1 MEQELIKGA
10 RKRRIFL
17 YSHDTFG
24 LGHIRRTLKIANELA
39 RSGKASILVA
49 CASVKAGSF
58 FAHEGIDFIN
68 LPGIVKQSDGSY
80 LPRDLDLGLEEL
92 VNLRSD
98 ILLSSIKSF
107 NPDIILIDKEPLGVG
122 GELLSALD
130 FAHRTFKDCK
140 IYAGFRDILDGPV
153 ALEREWGERD
163 TVRILERYFEGLLI
177 YGESEVYPFVENYQL
192 PESLKAKTRYV
203 GYIDPGS
210 AQLSHEHHTFL
221 PSFIN
226 DWPLTLVTAGGGG
239 DGHELMAPFVDLLES
254 HPNLERNFIL
264 LTGPFLRGDLARRA
278 WALGERANNVQVIHF
293 MAEPRVL
300 FSKCDQ
306 TFCMGG
312 YNSLCEIIAEG
323 GHPFVLGRVK
333 PRMEQRIRAESFE
346 KQGWCEALNSE
357 NLRVPELLE
366 LLQTQTKRRA
376 KLAFKARGL
385 TQIKELFLG
394 LSSS

>member
-1 MEQELIKGA
+1 MGLEA
-10 RKRRIFL
+10 NNMRKRRIFL

-39 RSGKASILVA
+39 QTGQASILVA

-58 FAHEGIDFIN
+58 FSHEGIDFIN
-68 LPGIVKQSDGSY
+68 LPGIVKQPDGSY

-130 FAHRTFKDCK
+130 FAHRTLKDCK
-140 IYAGFRDILDGPV
+140 IYAGFRDILDDPA
-153 ALEREWGERD
+153 ALFKEWKERD
-163 TVRILERYFEGLLI
+163 TLHILERYFEGLLI
-177 YGESEVYPFVENYQL
+177 YGESEVYSFVEEYDL
-192 PESLKAKTRYV
+192 PENLKKKTKFL

-210 AQLSHEHHTFL
+210 GQLSHEHRTFL
-221 PSFIN
+221 PDFKN
-226 DWPLTLVTAGGGG
+226 DWPVTLVTAGGGG
-239 DGHELMAPFVDLLES
+239 DGQELIGPFVELLIQN
-254 HPNLERNFIL
+254 PNIKRNFIL
-264 LTGPFLRGDLARRA
+264 LTGPFLRGGIAKRA
-278 WALGERANNVQVIHF
+278 WQLGEERENVQVLHF

-306 TFCMGG
+306 IFCMGG
-312 YNSLCEIIAEG
+312 YNSLCEIISEG

-333 PRMEQRIRAESFE
+333 PRMEQRIRALNFE
-346 KQGWCEALNSE
+346 KQGWCQAITPDQFTSSTLM
-357 NLRVPELLE
+357 E
-366 LLQTQTKRRA
+366 LLQSKVRHSPGLPFR
-376 KLAFKARGL
+376 ARGL
-385 TQIKELFLG
+385 TEIKELFLG